1 MITQNDTM
9 WRGTAVQQSH
19 STHCMLVEQW
29 HADLLRSLWNQVTAV
44 AFLMVSNMH
53 SLELGRSGLC
63 SDKVDEFT
71 GIGSSLP

>member
-1 MITQNDTM
+1 MACRLASQ
-9 WRGTAVQQSH
+9 
-19 STHCMLVEQW
+19 
-29 HADLLRSLWNQVTAV
+29 LWNQVAAV